1 MSEIASREHLRKLFQ
16 EIIDSNQSL
25 LQLIKNKQV
34 AQLGDSLA
42 NFIYSLAYS
51 LTQGRCSG
59 KRVPDTVLANAYHA
73 SALKTDLPV
82 KGKKGQ
88 VGDAV
93 EAFLLLS
100 WLSGK
105 VELEEMIMILASQL
119 QIPKRPTRREEIS
132 GAIIAFQRLLDEIM
146 ARFRKENSDEGVF
159 SLSSPFQGI
168 P

>member
-16 EIIDSNQSL
+16 EIIDSNQSW
-25 LQLIKNKQV
+25 LQLIKNKQI

-51 LTQGRCSG
+51 LTKGRCSG
-59 KRVPDTVLANAYHA
+59 ERVPDTVLANAYH
-73 SALKTDLPV
+73 SSTLKMILPV
-82 KGKKGQ
+82 RGKKGQ

-100 WLSGK
+100 WLFGK
-105 VELEEMIMILASQL
+105 VELEEMTMILASHL

-132 GAIIAFQRLLDEIM
+132 GATVAFQRLLDEITT
-146 ARFRKENSDEGVF
+146 RLRKSNSDEEGF

>member
-1 MSEIASREHLRKLFQ
+1 MSEIASQEHLRKLFQ
-16 EIIDSNQSL
+16 EIIDSNQSW
-25 LQLIKNKQV
+25 LQLIKNKRI

-51 LTQGRCSG
+51 LTKGRCSG
-59 KRVPDTVLANAYHA
+59 KRVPDAVLANAYHA

-82 KGKKGQ
+82 RGKKGQ

-100 WLSGK
+100 WLSGTI
-105 VELEEMIMILASQL
+105 ELEEMIMTLASHL

-132 GAIIAFQRLLDEIM
+132 GATIAFQRLLDEIT
-146 ARFRKENSDEGVF
+146 ARFHKDNFDEGGF
-159 SLSSPFQGI
+159 SPSSPFQGI